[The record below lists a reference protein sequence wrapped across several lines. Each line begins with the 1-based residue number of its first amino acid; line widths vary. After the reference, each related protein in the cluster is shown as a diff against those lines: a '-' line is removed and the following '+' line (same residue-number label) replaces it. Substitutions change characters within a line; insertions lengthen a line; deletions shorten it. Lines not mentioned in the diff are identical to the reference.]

1 MTLAVME
8 TCTTLI
14 ITQKVQTSMQYTCW
28 FLCTTL
34 GKNEDTLMGNK
45 LKKNKS
51 CANDWRN

>member
-14 ITQKVQTSMQYTCW
+14 ITQKVQTSMQYTSW